1 MKYIFIIISN
11 TQFEK
16 MPAEMPSKVSPEVQA
31 KYIEAIVE
39 CAAKYRNDHPIPNS
53 PFNDL
58 KEAPGFETVAVRG
71 FITITSNHSTTE
83 NFHSNVMKLF
93 MTWPFCTVEGLAVM
107 NALLE

>member
-1 MKYIFIIISN
+1 LKYIFIIISN

-93 MTWPFCTVEGLAVM
+93 MAWPFCTVEGLAVM